1 MSDKKSQKRK
11 MGEIEE
17 SIQESPKKQ
26 KTEVT
31 EGQGKGQTSLVLQIK
46 EARENLCSS
55 VAEFKFNKKRVRVLS
70 KVQDFPDGKNGVLY
84 WMSRDQRVQGELH
97 IEIAP
102 RILANIVAII

>member
-17 SIQESPKKQ
+17 SIKESPKKQ

-31 EGQGKGQTSLVLQIK
+31 DGQGKGQTSLVQQIK

-84 WMSRDQRVQGELH
+84 WMSRDQRVQGELNN
-97 IEIAP
+97 EIAP
-102 RILANIVAII
+102 QIPTNRGAII